1 MGGHQG
7 EADERIFR
15 GACRRNHGVDE
26 YALVKGPFGDDEGF
40 LHVAHVQRDNRA
52 FRVSNLEAG
61 LFEAAEGIVGDIPQ
75 VGDALGFLLDN
86 VQGLQGAGRCGGR
99 IRSLENVGTGGVTQV
114 VDNDAV
120 CGDETT
126 NGRQALGE
134 GTHDK
139 VDLLGEVEVVAHAA
153 ALLAKDTQ
161 AVGFVHHD
169 GYVVVLVLEL
179 HNLRQFGQV
188 SFHGEH
194 TVHHNELHGI
204 LGAAFE
210 AALQVFHVVVLVVE
224 ALGKGQAAAVHDGGM
239 VAVIA
244 NDEIVL
250 GEELGDN
257 AAVDGEAGGE
267 DQGLIFA
274 HEGGEFFFQLH
285 VNVQRAI
292 QETGAGATGT
302 VFFQGFDAGVDDA
315 FVTGEAGIGVGT
327 EHEDLLTVH
336 GNFGALFAGDLAE
349 IRVNSSFLHLLR
361 KVILG
366 QSRV

>member
-40 LHVAHVQRDNRA
+40 LHVAHVKRDNRA

-86 VQGLQGAGRCGGR
+86 VQGFQGAGRCGGR
-99 IRSLENVGTGGVTQV
+99 IRSLENVGTGGVAQV

-120 CGDETT
+120 CGDETA
-126 NGRQALGE
+126 NGSQALGE
-134 GTHDK
+134 GTHDE
-139 VDLLGEVEVVAHAA
+139 VNLIGEVEVVAHAA

-224 ALGKGQAAAVHDGGM
+224 ALGEGQAAAVHDGGM

-244 NDEIVL
+244 NDEIVF
-250 GEELGDN
+250 GEQLGDD
-257 AAVDGEAGGE
+257 AAVHGEARGE
-267 DQGLIFA
+267 HQGFVLA
-274 HEGGEFFFQLH
+274 YKCGEFFFQLN
-285 VNVQRAI
+285 VNIQRSVQK
-292 QETGAGATGT
+292 AGTGT
-302 VFFQGFDAGVDDA
+302 SGAIFLEGFDTGVDDA
-315 FVTGEAGIGVGT
+315 FVSGKARICIGT
-327 EHEDLLTVH
+327 EHEDLLPVH
-336 GNFGALFAGDLAE
+336 GYFGALFAGYLAE
-349 IRVNSSFLHLLR
+349 IGVDALFLHFLR

-366 QSRV
+366 QARV